1 MSTKD
6 ATTSLAFEVVK
17 TACSN
22 CNLRELCLP
31 IGLDADDLRKVD
43 ELVSNLRRE
52 VADRRHGVEREKA
65 LVLAVPRSLVRR

>member
-1 MSTKD
+1 MSMKD

-31 IGLDADDLRKVD
+31 IGLDADEAEFFYASCQHICGRGHSEQYLFGGGIMVPDQQ
-43 ELVSNLRRE
+43 LVI
-52 VADRRHGVEREKA
+52 DC
-65 LVLAVPRSLVRR
+65 